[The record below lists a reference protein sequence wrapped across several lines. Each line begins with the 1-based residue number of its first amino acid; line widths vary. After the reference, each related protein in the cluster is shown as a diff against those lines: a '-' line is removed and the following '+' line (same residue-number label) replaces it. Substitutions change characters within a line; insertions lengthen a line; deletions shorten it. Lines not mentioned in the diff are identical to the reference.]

1 MQEESI
7 VVLARIAW
15 AAITTFVHQGF
26 PRTSKL
32 ERGIV
37 SSTLLAFNN
46 VLVAAGG
53 QRVNV
58 KAMNK
63 LAKILVTVVAL
74 FIFFLLFAAIVGS
87 RSDAGH
93 QTPGFLGVI
102 LFAALIGG
110 IRAIW
115 KSGKDSD
122 KEDNGNSVL
131 QK

>member
-1 MQEESI
+1 M
-7 VVLARIAW
+7 V
-15 AAITTFVHQGF
+15 
-26 PRTSKL
+26 
-32 ERGIV
+32 
-37 SSTLLAFNN
+37 
-46 VLVAAGG
+46 AGG
-53 QRVNV
+53 QRVKV

-63 LAKILVTVVAL
+63 LAKILVTIVAL
-74 FIFFLLFAAIVGS
+74 FVFFLLFAAIVGS

-122 KEDNGNSVL
+122 KENNDNSVL